1 VKVPHPLGDAV
12 WIRGLAPAS
21 PGARLWSSSTTAPG
35 DPITV
40 NLAAGVFR
48 NLFGI
53 ERCKLWAVNQRGE
66 VQMAQ
71 AAAELLHMLRSGYQ
85 VR

>member
-1 VKVPHPLGDAV
+1 M

-21 PGARLWSSSTTAPG
+21 PGARLGSTSTSAAG

-40 NLAAGVFR
+40 NLAAVII

-53 ERCKLWAVNQRGE
+53 ERCKVFPVNQRGE
-66 VQMAQ
+66 VQVAQ
-71 AAAELLHMLRSGYQ
+71 TAAELLNMLRSGHQ
-85 VR
+85 VS